1 MHQQTEKMCLLLMP
15 LLTHNRPAM
24 TFATPKIAK
33 KGLTKF
39 TQEPMDD
46 VVL

>member
-39 TQEPMDD
+39 THEPMDD